1 MAIHSVELWLKGL
14 AAAIAGAAMPKT
26 TPRPGRLS
34 VSQPEVNN
42 ADIQAL
48 CQVSHQERVWIPHRH
63 CAIGNSFSIRALSYS
78 VEAIDMYFRGIVPT
92 MPYWM

>member
-14 AAAIAGAAMPKT
+14 AAAIGGAAMPET

-34 VSQPEVNN
+34 VSQPEVNS

-48 CQVSHQERVWIPHRH
+48 CQVSLPERAWIPHRH
-63 CAIGNSFSIRALSYS
+63 LCNREQFFYQSAVIFGW
-78 VEAIDMYFRGIVPT
+78 DH
-92 MPYWM
+92 